1 LFFLSISENVIKNV
15 QPAHKGM
22 VPLSDSE
29 NWVNDYG
36 DYLYS
41 IAWHRVGDVQ
51 IAEDMVQDTFMS
63 ALKAADSFEGKSSE
77 RTWFVSILKRKIID
91 YYRKNRRFV
100 RLTQEDDANELPDFQ
115 TDGEMKG
122 SWKPEYGPDDWGDN
136 PLKSLEE
143 SEFQIVLH
151 QCMSDLPQNLAAIFT
166 IREIEGWKTKEIC
179 KEFVDA
185 LQMAAARS
193 CSAEYIITRNIKH
206 YKNSVIP
213 AITPQRFIE
222 RYH

>member
-91 YYRKNRRFV
+91 YYRKNQRFV
-100 RLTQEDDANELPDFQ
+100 RLTQEDDENQLPDFQ
-115 TDGEMKG
+115 KEGEMKG
-122 SWKPEYGPDDWGDN
+122 SWKPENGPADWGDN

-143 SEFQIVLH
+143 SEFQTVLH

-179 KEFVDA
+179 KEF
-185 LQMAAARS
+185 
-193 CSAEYIITRNIKH
+193 K
-206 YKNSVIP
+206 
-213 AITPQRFIE
+213 ITPSNLWVMLHRARTLLRHCLELNWFNTK
-222 RYH
+222 